1 MSRSATPIAFFH
13 QQTHRLR
20 SHLPG
25 VLDGRVESIH
35 DARIATRR
43 IREVLPLIQEQPR
56 LQVPDDLSS
65 RVKQM
70 GRSLGRV
77 RDADVRIEL
86 LRYLESR
93 IAQAAPS
100 LVLVRQRQ
108 ERERVSLLRQL
119 VKRLERLGVEQELA
133 RLPIDAA
140 WQRPRF
146 WIATN
151 GAWRHQLR
159 DLVAE
164 RAQAA
169 RDAVVHAGGL
179 YFPNRAHRARIAI
192 KQFRYAVEISALTGL
207 LTDQPLLRTL
217 KKAQDLLGEVHD
229 RQTLIDELKEGR
241 AEQTGIDA
249 RQVLLI
255 MRVAEA
261 EIEDRYKRVLAR
273 RHDVIEACRR
283 AELAVQRPDMPIGW
297 LAAAGAAVLATGL
310 GFEARRRY
318 KPPIRPMTPDH
329 SASEVSVRIPVA
341 LTDRNEVVDTSNAP

>member
-1 MSRSATPIAFFH
+1 MSRSATPIAFFQ
-13 QQTHRLR
+13 QQTHLLR

-25 VLDGRVESIH
+25 VLDGRVGSIH

-43 IREVLPLIQEQPR
+43 IREVLPLIQERR
-56 LQVPDDLSS
+56 LQVADDLAS

-108 ERERVSLLRQL
+108 ERERLSLLRQL
-119 VKRLERLGVEQELA
+119 VKHLERLGVEQELA
-133 RLPIDAA
+133 RLPIDSA
-140 WQRPRF
+140 WQRTRF
-146 WIATN
+146 WIATT

-179 YFPNRAHRARIAI
+179 YFPNRAHAARIAI
-192 KQFRYAVEISALTGL
+192 KKFRYAVEISALTGL
-207 LTDQPLLRTL
+207 LTDQSLIRTL
-217 KKAQDLLGEVHD
+217 KKTQDLLGEVHD
-229 RQTLIDELKEGR
+229 RQTLIDELKKGP
-241 AEQTGIDA
+241 AEQTEIDA

-261 EIEDRYKRVLAR
+261 EIDDLYKRVLAR
-273 RHDVIEACRR
+273 RPDVIEACRR
-283 AELAVQRPDMPIGW
+283 APRAVQRPDMPIGW
-297 LAAAGAAVLATGL
+297 LAAAGAVVLATGF
-310 GFEARRRY
+310 GFEARRRHN
-318 KPPIRPMTPDH
+318 IQSGQTRP
-329 SASEVSVRIPVA
+329 ASRHPRCPSESP
-341 LTDRNEVVDTSNAP
+341 SP